1 LQNEKERS
9 FSVNSTAPMSDLI
22 KLPTFSDLSSEV
34 YQSREQSPTGSNSSD
49 EIRKTINDESSK
61 CYEDSLLKQTIGS
74 FLVMHCGNVI
84 AKRMQAE

>member
-1 LQNEKERS
+1 MTEKERS
-9 FSVNSTAPMSDLI
+9 FSLNSTAPMSDLI

-34 YQSREQSPTGSNSSD
+34 NQSREQSPAAGLDTSD

-61 CYEDSLLKQTIGS
+61 CYEDSLLKQTISS

-84 AKRMQAE
+84 AKRMPSE